1 MPRFFFNLSSQG
13 NVSMDET
20 GTEFPS
26 LEAAYLDTCDA
37 ILDIAVEKLRAH
49 QNPAKDAF
57 EIADEQGN
65 VLMQVPF
72 SEILSPAA
80 ATNRP
85 MKWETIRIFHSCRHY
100 AARSQALQAD
110 IRAEFEQVK
119 NVCGDIRENLVRIAD
134 RSSW

>member
-13 NVSMDET
+13 NVSIDET

-37 ILDIAVEKLRAH
+37 ILDMAIEKLCAR

-72 SEILSPAA
+72 SEVLWPVA

-85 MKWETIRIFHSCRHY
+85 MRSETIRIFDSCRHH
-100 AARSQALQAD
+100 AARSLALQAD

-119 NVCGDIRENLVRIAD
+119 NTCCDIRANLARITA